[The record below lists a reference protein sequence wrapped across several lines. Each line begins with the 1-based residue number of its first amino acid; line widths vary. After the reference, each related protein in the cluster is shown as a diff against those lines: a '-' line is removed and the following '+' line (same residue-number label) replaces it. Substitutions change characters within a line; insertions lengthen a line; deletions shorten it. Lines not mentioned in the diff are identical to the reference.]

1 MEARMAP
8 VSMLPVPSHTH
19 QRWTLLAVC
28 LAALALPLSFSAGAV
43 AVPALA
49 RSAASSPTAL
59 AWVTNAFM
67 LTFGSLLL
75 AAGGLADRYGRRRL
89 FLLGTAGF
97 TVATVVVCLAPTL
110 LWLDLARGL
119 QGVAAA
125 AALASGTAALAHA
138 WQGPVRARVFA
149 LLGTTFGAGLAL
161 GPLLA
166 GLLLQ
171 ALGWRSVFA
180 AGGVLTLAA
189 VAVGARALSESHG
202 ERGRLDVGGMLGF
215 SLMLAALTLALL
227 WLGEFGLHAMR
238 VQLALLATL
247 MLGGVFVCIER
258 VHRSPLLDLSL
269 FSQPAF
275 LGVQLLPVATCFGYV
290 VLLVVLPLQLLGVH
304 AQSTTLVGLQMLA
317 LSAPMLVLPMLAA
330 RWAERVG
337 SARLCTLGLLVCASG
352 LYLLS
357 RHASHPSPSQWVP
370 LLMLIG
376 AGTAL
381 PWGLMDGL
389 SVSVVPVQ
397 RAGMAAGIFGTVR
410 VAGEGIALAAV
421 TALLALL
428 IGHQLQGASPA
439 SLARAGAYLATGA
452 HAQAQALLPAMS
464 GAQLQQASAEALAIL
479 LRVLAL
485 LTAACAVLLHLLL
498 RRPALAVIRTDS

>member
-1 MEARMAP
+1 MAP
-8 VSMLPVPSHTH
+8 VSMLPVPVQTQ

-49 RSAASSPTAL
+49 RSVASSPSVL

-97 TVATVVVCLAPTL
+97 TIATIAVCLAPTL
-110 LWLDLARGL
+110 PSLDLARGL

-138 WQGPVRARVFA
+138 WQGPMRGRVFA
-149 LLGTTFGAGLAL
+149 LLGATFGAGLAL

-180 AGGVLTLAA
+180 VGGVLTLAA
-189 VAVGARALSESHG
+189 FVLGARVLPESHG

-227 WLGEFGLHAMR
+227 WLGEFGLHTVR
-238 VQLALLATL
+238 VQLVLLATL
-247 MLGGVFVCIER
+247 LLGAAFICIER
-258 VHRSPLLDLSL
+258 LHRSPLLDLSL

-304 AQSTTLVGLQMLA
+304 GQSATLVGLQMLA
-317 LSAPMLVLPMLAA
+317 LSAPMLVLPMLVA

-357 RHASHPSPSQWVP
+357 RHASQPSPSQWVP
-370 LLMLIG
+370 WLMLVG

-410 VAGEGIALAAV
+410 VAGEGIALATV
-421 TALLALL
+421 TALLALQ

-452 HAQAQALLPAMS
+452 REQAQALLPAMS
-464 GAQLQQASAEALAIL
+464 RMQLQHASSEALATL

-485 LTAACAVLLHLLL
+485 LTAACAALLHLLL
-498 RRPALAVIRTDS
+498 RKRKDALVGRTA

>member
-1 MEARMAP
+1 MAP
-8 VSMLPVPSHTH
+8 DSMLPVPVRAQ
-19 QRWTLLAVC
+19 QRWALLAVC

-49 RSAASSPTAL
+49 RSAAASPTAL

-97 TVATVVVCLAPTL
+97 TTATAAVCLARTL

-125 AALASGTAALAHA
+125 AALASGTALLAQA
-138 WQGPVRARVFA
+138 WQGPARARVFA
-149 LLGTTFGAGLAL
+149 LLGTTFGMGLAL

-171 ALGWRSVFA
+171 TLGWRSVFA
-180 AGGVLTLAA
+180 AGGVLTL
-189 VAVGARALSESHG
+189 VAFGLGARALPESHG
-202 ERGRLDVGGMLGF
+202 ERRPLDIGGMLSF
-215 SLMLAALTLALL
+215 SLTLALL
-227 WLGEFGLHAMR
+227 WLGEFGLHAAR
-238 VQLALLATL
+238 VRLALLVTL
-247 MLGGVFVCIER
+247 LLGGVFVFIER
-258 VHRSPLLDLSL
+258 RHPSPLLDLSL

-290 VLLVVLPLQLLGVH
+290 VLLVALPLQLLGVH
-304 AQSTTLVGLQMLA
+304 GQSATLVGLQMLA

-337 SARLCTLGLLVCASG
+337 SARLCTLGLLVCAAG

-357 RHASHPSPSQWVP
+357 RQASHPSPLQWVP
-370 LLMLIG
+370 LLMLVG

-439 SLARAGAYLATGA
+439 PLVRAGAYLATGA
-452 HAQAQALLPAMS
+452 REQAQALLPTMS
-464 GAQLQQASAEALAIL
+464 RMQLQHASSEALATL

-485 LTAACAVLLHLLL
+485 LTAACAAVLRLLL
-498 RRPALAVIRTDS
+498 RKRTGALVGDMV

>member
-1 MEARMAP
+1 MAP
-8 VSMLPVPSHTH
+8 VSMLPLPVKTQ

-97 TVATVVVCLAPTL
+97 TIATVVVCLAPTL

-125 AALASGTAALAHA
+125 AALASGTALLAQA
-138 WQGPVRARVFA
+138 WQGPARARVFA
-149 LLGTTFGAGLAL
+149 LLGTTFGTGLAL

-166 GLLLQ
+166 GLLQ
-171 ALGWRSVFA
+171 ALGGRSVFA

-189 VAVGARALSESHG
+189 FALGARALPESHG

-247 MLGGVFVCIER
+247 LLGGVFVCIER
-258 VHRSPLLDLSL
+258 RHRSPLLDLSL
-269 FSQPAF
+269 FAQQAF

-304 AQSTTLVGLQMLA
+304 GQSATLVGLQMLA
-317 LSAPMLVLPMLAA
+317 LSAPMLALPLLAA

-337 SARLCTLGLLVCASG
+337 SARICTLGLLVCASG

-357 RHASHPSPSQWVP
+357 RQASHPSPSQWVP
-370 LLMLIG
+370 LLMLVG

-452 HAQAQALLPAMS
+452 WEQAQALLPAMS
-464 GAQLQQASAEALAIL
+464 RMQLQHASSEALATL

-498 RRPALAVIRTDS
+498 RKRKDALVGRTA

>member
-1 MEARMAP
+1 MAP
-8 VSMLPVPSHTH
+8 VSLSPVSVHPQ
-19 QRWTLLAVC
+19 QRWALLAVC

-49 RSAASSPTAL
+49 RSAAASPTAL
-59 AWVTNAFM
+59 AWVINAFM

-97 TVATVVVCLAPTL
+97 ALATGLVCIAPAL
-110 LWLDLARGL
+110 LWLNLARGL

-125 AALASGTAALAHA
+125 AALASGSAALAHA
-138 WQGPVRARVFA
+138 WQGPARARVFA

-180 AGGVLTLAA
+180 AGGVLTL
-189 VAVGARALSESHG
+189 VAFGLGVRVLPESHG
-202 ERGRLDVGGMLGF
+202 ERRRLDIGGMLSF
-215 SLMLAALTLALL
+215 SLTLAALTLALL
-227 WLGEFGLHAMR
+227 WLGEFGLHAVR

-247 MLGGVFVCIER
+247 LLGWVFVCIER
-258 VHRSPLLDLSL
+258 RHPSSLLDLSL
-269 FSQPAF
+269 FSQTAF

-304 AQSTTLVGLQMLA
+304 GQSPTQVGLQMLA
-317 LSAPMLVLPMLAA
+317 LSAPMLVLPLLAA
-330 RWAERVG
+330 RWADRIG
-337 SARLCTLGLLVCASG
+337 AARLCTFGLLVCACG

-357 RHASHPSPSQWVP
+357 RQASHPSPSQWVP
-370 LLMLIG
+370 LLMLVG

-428 IGHQLQGASPA
+428 IDQQLQGGAPPA
-439 SLARAGAYLATGA
+439 TLARAGAYLASGSR
-452 HAQAQALLPAMS
+452 AQAAALLPMMS
-464 GAQLQQASAEALAIL
+464 GEQLQQVSAEALALL

-498 RRPALAVIRTDS
+498 RRPALTVIRNGS

>member
-1 MEARMAP
+1 MAP
-8 VSMLPVPSHTH
+8 VSMLPVPVQTQ

-49 RSAASSPTAL
+49 RSVASSPSVL

-97 TVATVVVCLAPTL
+97 TVATIVVCLAPTL

-138 WQGPVRARVFA
+138 WQGPMRGRVFA
-149 LLGTTFGAGLAL
+149 LLGATFGAGLAL

-180 AGGVLTLAA
+180 VGGVLTLAA
-189 VAVGARALSESHG
+189 FVLGARVLLESHG

-227 WLGEFGLHAMR
+227 WLGEFGLHAVR

-247 MLGGVFVCIER
+247 LLGAAFICIER
-258 VHRSPLLDLSL
+258 LHRSPLLDLSL

-290 VLLVVLPLQLLGVH
+290 VLLVVLPLQLMGVH
-304 AQSTTLVGLQMLA
+304 GQSATLVGLQMLA

-337 SARLCTLGLLVCASG
+337 VRGCARWDCWS
-352 LYLLS
+352 
-357 RHASHPSPSQWVP
+357 VP
-370 LLMLIG
+370 L
-376 AGTAL
+376 ACTCC
-381 PWGLMDGL
+381 
-389 SVSVVPVQ
+389 
-397 RAGMAAGIFGTVR
+397 RAMHR
-410 VAGEGIALAAV
+410 SRRL
-421 TALLALL
+421 
-428 IGHQLQGASPA
+428 
-439 SLARAGAYLATGA
+439 R
-452 HAQAQALLPAMS
+452 S
-464 GAQLQQASAEALAIL
+464 GC
-479 LRVLAL
+479 RG
-485 LTAACAVLLHLLL
+485 
-498 RRPALAVIRTDS
+498 

>member
-1 MEARMAP
+1 MAP
-8 VSMLPVPSHTH
+8 VSMLPVPVQTQ
-19 QRWTLLAVC
+19 QRWMLFAVC

-49 RSAASSPTAL
+49 RSEAASPTAL

-75 AAGGLADRYGRRRL
+75 AAGGLADRHGRRRM

-97 TVATVVVCLAPTL
+97 TAATAAACLSPTL

-125 AALASGTAALAHA
+125 AALASGTAALAQG
-138 WQGPVRARVFA
+138 WQGPGRARVFA

-180 AGGVLTLAA
+180 TGGVLTLAA
-189 VAVGARALSESHG
+189 FALGVRVLPESQG
-202 ERGRLDVGGMLGF
+202 ERGRLDIAGMLGF

-227 WLGEFGLHAMR
+227 WLGEFGLHAAR

-247 MLGGVFVCIER
+247 LLGGVFVCIER
-258 VHRSPLLDLSL
+258 LHPSPLLDLSL

-304 AQSTTLVGLQMLA
+304 GQSATLVGLQMLA
-317 LSAPMLVLPMLAA
+317 LSAPMLALPMLAA

-357 RHASHPSPSQWVP
+357 CHATHPSPSQWVP
-370 LLMLIG
+370 LLMLVG

-421 TALLALL
+421 TAVLALL
-428 IGHQLQGASPA
+428 IGQQLHGAPTA
-439 SLARAGAYLATGA
+439 SLVRAGAYLATGS
-452 HAQAQALLPAMS
+452 HAQAAALLPAT
-464 GAQLQQASAEALAIL
+464 GGLQLQQASAEALAIL
-479 LRVLAL
+479 LRILAL

-498 RRPALAVIRTDS
+498 RPRKGAVVGHPV

>member
-1 MEARMAP
+1 MAP
-8 VSMLPVPSHTH
+8 VSMLPVPVQTQ

-49 RSAASSPTAL
+49 RSVASSPSVL

-97 TVATVVVCLAPTL
+97 TIATIAVCLAPTL
-110 LWLDLARGL
+110 PSLDLARGL

-138 WQGPVRARVFA
+138 WQGPMRGRVFA
-149 LLGTTFGAGLAL
+149 LLGATFGAGLAL

-180 AGGVLTLAA
+180 VGGVLTLAA
-189 VAVGARALSESHG
+189 FVLGARVLPESHG

-227 WLGEFGLHAMR
+227 WLGEFGLHTVR
-238 VQLALLATL
+238 VQLVLLATL
-247 MLGGVFVCIER
+247 LLGAAFICIER
-258 VHRSPLLDLSL
+258 LHRSPLLDLSL

-304 AQSTTLVGLQMLA
+304 GQSATLVGLQMLA
-317 LSAPMLVLPMLAA
+317 LSAPMLVLPMLVA

-357 RHASHPSPSQWVP
+357 RHASQPSPSQWVP
-370 LLMLIG
+370 WLMLVG

-452 HAQAQALLPAMS
+452 REQAQALLPAMS
-464 GAQLQQASAEALAIL
+464 RMQLQHASSEALATL

-485 LTAACAVLLHLLL
+485 LTAACAALLHLLL
-498 RRPALAVIRTDS
+498 RKRKDALVGRTA

>member
-1 MEARMAP
+1 MAP
-8 VSMLPVPSHTH
+8 DSMLPVPVRAQ
-19 QRWTLLAVC
+19 QRWALLAVC

-49 RSAASSPTAL
+49 RSAAASPTAL

-97 TVATVVVCLAPTL
+97 TTATAAVCLARTL

-125 AALASGTAALAHA
+125 AALASGTALLAQA
-138 WQGPVRARVFA
+138 WQGPARARVFA
-149 LLGTTFGAGLAL
+149 LLGTTFGMGLAL

-171 ALGWRSVFA
+171 TLGWRSVFA
-180 AGGVLTLAA
+180 AGGVLTL
-189 VAVGARALSESHG
+189 VAFGLGARALPESHG
-202 ERGRLDVGGMLGF
+202 ERRPLDIGGMLSF
-215 SLMLAALTLALL
+215 SLTLALL
-227 WLGEFGLHAMR
+227 WLGEFGLHAAR
-238 VQLALLATL
+238 VRLALLVTL
-247 MLGGVFVCIER
+247 LLGGVFVFIER
-258 VHRSPLLDLSL
+258 RHPSPLLDLSL

-290 VLLVVLPLQLLGVH
+290 VLLVALPLQLLGVH
-304 AQSTTLVGLQMLA
+304 GQSATLVGLQMLA

-337 SARLCTLGLLVCASG
+337 SARLCTLGLLVCAAG

-357 RHASHPSPSQWVP
+357 RQASHPSPLQWVP
-370 LLMLIG
+370 LLMLVG

-389 SVSVVPVQ
+389 SVRVVPVQ

-439 SLARAGAYLATGA
+439 PLVRAGAYLATGA
-452 HAQAQALLPAMS
+452 REQAQALLPTMS
-464 GAQLQQASAEALAIL
+464 RMQLQHASSEALATL

-485 LTAACAVLLHLLL
+485 LTAACAAVLRLLL
-498 RRPALAVIRTDS
+498 RKRTGALVGDMV

>member
-1 MEARMAP
+1 MAP
-8 VSMLPVPSHTH
+8 VSMLPVPVQTQ

-49 RSAASSPTAL
+49 RSVASSPSVL

-97 TVATVVVCLAPTL
+97 TIATIAVCLAPTL
-110 LWLDLARGL
+110 PSLDLARGL

-138 WQGPVRARVFA
+138 WQGPMRGRVFA
-149 LLGTTFGAGLAL
+149 LLGATFGAGLAL

-180 AGGVLTLAA
+180 VGGVLTLAA
-189 VAVGARALSESHG
+189 FVLGARVLPESHG

-215 SLMLAALTLALL
+215 SLMMAALTLALL
-227 WLGEFGLHAMR
+227 WLGEFGLHTVR
-238 VQLALLATL
+238 VQLVLLATL
-247 MLGGVFVCIER
+247 LLGAAFICIER
-258 VHRSPLLDLSL
+258 LHRSPLLDLSL

-304 AQSTTLVGLQMLA
+304 GQSATLVGLQMLA
-317 LSAPMLVLPMLAA
+317 LSAPMLVLPMLVA

-357 RHASHPSPSQWVP
+357 RHASQPSPSQWVP
-370 LLMLIG
+370 WLMLVG

-452 HAQAQALLPAMS
+452 REQAQALLPAMS
-464 GAQLQQASAEALAIL
+464 RMQLQHASSEALATL

-485 LTAACAVLLHLLL
+485 LTAACAALLHLLL
-498 RRPALAVIRTDS
+498 RKRKDALVGRTA